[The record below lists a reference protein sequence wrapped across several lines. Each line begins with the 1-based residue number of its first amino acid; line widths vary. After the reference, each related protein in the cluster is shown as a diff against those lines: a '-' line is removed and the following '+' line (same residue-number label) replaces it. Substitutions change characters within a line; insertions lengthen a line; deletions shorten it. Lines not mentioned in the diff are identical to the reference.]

1 MEELQTKNIEVNV
14 DGETIT
20 CTLVEKD
27 FGDYIVYD
35 VLEGDRYLFTLSKDG
50 DVLFNEPEMS
60 QHIDI
65 MDPRKLNDLIDQLRQ
80 KVGDIA

>member
-1 MEELQTKNIEVNV
+1 MEELQTKTIEVVV
-14 DGETIT
+14 DGEVIT

-27 FGDYIVYD
+27 FGDYIVFD
-35 VLEGDRYLFTLSKDG
+35 VLEQDRYLFTLSKDG

-60 QHIDI
+60 QNIDI

>member
-1 MEELQTKNIEVNV
+1 MEELQTKTIEVVV
-14 DGETIT
+14 DGEVIT

-27 FGDYIVYD
+27 FGDYIVFD
-35 VLEGDRYLFTLSKDG
+35 VLEQDRYLFTLSKEG

-60 QHIDI
+60 QNIDI

>member
-1 MEELQTKNIEVNV
+1 MEELQTKTIEVVV
-14 DGETIT
+14 DGEVIT

-27 FGDYIVYD
+27 FGDYIVFD
-35 VLEGDRYLFTLSKDG
+35 VLERDRYLFTLSKEG

-60 QHIDI
+60 QNIDI

>member
-1 MEELQTKNIEVNV
+1 MEELQSKTIDLVV

-20 CTLVEKD
+20 CTIVEKD

-35 VLEGDRYLFTLSKDG
+35 VMEGDRYLFTLSKDG

-60 QHIDI
+60 DDIDI

-80 KVGDIA
+80 KLGDIA